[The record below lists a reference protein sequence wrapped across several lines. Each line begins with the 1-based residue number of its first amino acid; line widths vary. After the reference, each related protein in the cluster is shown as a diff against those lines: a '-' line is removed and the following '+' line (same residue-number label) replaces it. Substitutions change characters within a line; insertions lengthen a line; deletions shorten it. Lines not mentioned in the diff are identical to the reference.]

1 MKKKI
6 DPRQLT
12 PIQRAVALD
21 GGTEPP
27 FNNDYW
33 DNHAHGL
40 YVDILDGKP
49 LFTSEDKFDSGCG
62 WPSFT
67 KPIVETSVLERSD
80 YSHGMVRVEV
90 RSQDSNIHLGHVFE
104 DGPLEKGGLRYC
116 INSASLKFI
125 PFDQLDSLGYG
136 DFKKYFKKTKG
147 K

>member
-6 DPRQLT
+6 DPQHLT
-12 PIQRAVALD
+12 SIQRAVALES
-21 GGTEPP
+21 GTEPP
-27 FNNDYW
+27 FDNEYW
-33 DNHAHGL
+33 DNHARGL

-67 KPIVETSVLERSD
+67 KPIVETSILERSD

-90 RSQDSNIHLGHVFE
+90 RSQDSDIHLGHVFE
-104 DGPLEKGGLRYC
+104 DGPLDKGGLRYC

-136 DFKKYFKKTKG
+136 DYKKYFKKTKG